1 MQEVAG
7 SRMARCRVVG
17 HEAESRARRQ
27 ETKNKEKKN
36 KEYNGVERQV
46 VLQNLNITA
55 LDGKEKPVKPNRK

>member
-7 SRMARCRVVG
+7 IRMARCRVAG

-36 KEYNGVERQV
+36 KEYDK
-46 VLQNLNITA
+46 I
-55 LDGKEKPVKPNRK
+55 

>member
-7 SRMARCRVVG
+7 GCMARYRVAG

-36 KEYNGVERQV
+36 KEHYEV
-46 VLQNLNITA
+46 
-55 LDGKEKPVKPNRK
+55 